1 MQMLV
6 MVVVILILMCVL
18 VVSLGQNHIV
28 FSDNSKICRGEDR
41 QEQKEVRKQMER
53 NRKFMQL
60 EES

>member
-6 MVVVILILMCVL
+6 ILPSMCVS
-18 VVSLGQNHIV
+18 VVSFGQNHIV
-28 FSDNSKICRGEDR
+28 FSDNSKMCGGEDR
-41 QEQKEVRKQMER
+41 GEQKEVRKQMER